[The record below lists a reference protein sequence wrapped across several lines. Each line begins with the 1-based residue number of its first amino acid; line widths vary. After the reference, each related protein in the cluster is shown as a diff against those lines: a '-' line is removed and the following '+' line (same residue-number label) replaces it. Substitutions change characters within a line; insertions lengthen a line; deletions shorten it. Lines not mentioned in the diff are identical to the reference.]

1 MGSPDASEFSAWQR
15 DRWVRESSS
24 KAMQQSNA
32 SRSKAIH
39 ECNMNECIG
48 SKAMRQG
55 AKQSVNNCTNTS
67 RSKAILESR
76 IACQRMQL
84 LTPGFLCFSTVIASR
99 QSLLLD
105 SQELHASVNNCI
117 NAPPVCVD
125 TIRLVVLSECAGVD
139 ARDSRQRVNVVWS
152 SGMSNVGGVEVFA
165 TKCEVFK
172 TKAVLSHSRQ
182 RDKGGVEV
190 FATKRQGRC

>member
-1 MGSPDASEFSAWQR
+1 M
-15 DRWVRESSS
+15 
-24 KAMQQSNA
+24 
-32 SRSKAIH
+32 
-39 ECNMNECIG
+39 
-48 SKAMRQG
+48 
-55 AKQSVNNCTNTS
+55 
-67 RSKAILESR
+67 
-76 IACQRMQL
+76 
-84 LTPGFLCFSTVIASR
+84 
-99 QSLLLD
+99 LLD

-125 TIRLVVLSECAGVD
+125 TIRLFVLSECAGVD

-165 TKCEVFK
+165 TQCEVFKTKCAVFK